1 MALRFCSRSVLNSVT
16 PLSVARPQTSNV
28 RYMSFVPLKVDLPK
42 ELVTPNIE
50 NAVSLSVASSKEL
63 YQHRVGEAVKKF
75 GRHKSD
81 TGTYG
86 VQSKTSGSAITL
98 PVLVVYFGKC
108 DGLLL
113 FCCAVATM
121 TEQIQNLTRHFMQ
134 HKKDKGSKR
143 GFMVTALVTY
153 CACADVCLHNPYLDG
168 TATQLRLPCTCRVHY
183 LFVTFAM
190 AMHRYCCR
198 SARKRCSTLCA
209 RTSICSP
216 RSCRSWGSAERLRR
230 CEESS

>member
-1 MALRFCSRSVLNSVT
+1 MALRFCSRSVLSSVV
-16 PLSVARPQTSNV
+16 PRLVARPQTCNV

-86 VQSKTSGSAITL
+86 VQSKTSGSGYYICKSCFVCFDT
-98 PVLVVYFGKC
+98 C
-108 DGLLL
+108 DAL
-113 FCCAVATM
+113 FFFCWTVATM

-143 GFMVTALVTY
+143 GFMVNAGVTC
-153 CACADVCLHNPYLDG
+153 CACADVHPIS
-168 TATQLRLPCTCRVHY
+168 
-183 LFVTFAM
+183 F
-190 AMHRYCCR
+190 
-198 SARKRCSTLCA
+198 
-209 RTSICSP
+209 
-216 RSCRSWGSAERLRR
+216 
-230 CEESS
+230 